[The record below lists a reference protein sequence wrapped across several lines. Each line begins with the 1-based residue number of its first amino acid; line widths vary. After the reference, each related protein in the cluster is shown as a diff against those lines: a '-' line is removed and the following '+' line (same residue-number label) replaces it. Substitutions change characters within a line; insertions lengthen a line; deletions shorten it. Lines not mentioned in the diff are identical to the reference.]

1 MKSLFSSVFIIFAMG
16 LSFGLNSCSDNS
28 STTPTPSADIMPV
41 TTGSHFVYNVIRLD
55 SLTGQP
61 DLNTVVVDSMIVSG
75 SSLKDGKT
83 AYAFDVF
90 RSNVKIRTD
99 LYAKEGQTAWGYWQF
114 IPPGIVLTDLI
125 NTIIPQTRRWSK
137 FADLNA
143 TAEWTIADTNI
154 TGVSVP
160 FNGQNIPLSSNI
172 SMKGKKLETSSVTI
186 NGNSYPNTTKF
197 ELTLTLKPSITIFGN
212 AFAVDPII
220 VKQYIWI
227 AQNVGIVKEEFPA
240 LDLKVS
246 IPGLEPIQFKGDG
259 FVKELLR
266 YSVK

>member
-1 MKSLFSSVFIIFAMG
+1 MKIFLRSVFILIVMG
-16 LSFGLNSCSDNS
+16 LTIGISSCSDDT
-28 STTPTPSADIMPV
+28 TTPTPSADIMPL
-41 TTGSHFVYNVIRLD
+41 TTGSHYVYNVIRLD
-55 SLTGQP
+55 SLTGQR
-61 DLNTVVVDSMIVSG
+61 DLNAAQVDSMVVGG

-99 LYAKEGQTAWGYWQF
+99 LYAKEGQTVWGYWQF
-114 IPPGIVLTDLI
+114 IPPGIVLTELI

-137 FADLNA
+137 FADFNA
-143 TAEWTIADTNI
+143 TTEWTIADTNV

-160 FNGQNIPLSSNI
+160 FNGTTIPLSSNI
-172 SMKGKKLETSSVTI
+172 SMKGKKLETSSVAI
-186 NGNSYPNTTKF
+186 NGASFPNTTKF

-212 AFAVDPII
+212 ALQVDPIV

-240 LDLKVS
+240 LDLKVT
-246 IPGLEPIQFKGDG
+246 IPGIEPIQFKGDG
-259 FVKELLR
+259 FVRELLR

>member
-1 MKSLFSSVFIIFAMG
+1 MKTFLRSVFILIVMG
-16 LSFGLNSCSDNS
+16 LTIGISSCSDD
-28 STTPTPSADIMPV
+28 TTAPTPSADIMPL
-41 TTGSHFVYNVIRLD
+41 TTGSHYVYNVIRLD
-55 SLTGQP
+55 SLTGQR
-61 DLNTVVVDSMIVSG
+61 DLNAVQVDSMVVGG

-99 LYAKEGQTAWGYWQF
+99 LYAKESQTVWGYWQF
-114 IPPGIVLTDLI
+114 IPPGIVLTELI

-137 FADLNA
+137 FSDFNA
-143 TAEWTIADTNI
+143 TTEWTIADTNV

-160 FNGQNIPLSSNI
+160 FNGTTIPLSSNI
-172 SMKGKKLETSSVTI
+172 SMKGKKLETSSVAI
-186 NGNSYPNTTKF
+186 NGASFPNTTKF

-212 AFAVDPII
+212 TFQVDPIV

-240 LDLKVS
+240 LDLKVT
-246 IPGLEPIQFKGDG
+246 IPGIEPIQFKGDG
-259 FVKELLR
+259 FVRELLR

>member
-1 MKSLFSSVFIIFAMG
+1 MTTLLRSVFIIVVMG
-16 LSFGLNSCSDNS
+16 LSIGLSSCSDDS
-28 STTPTPSADIMPV
+28 STTPTPSADIMPT
-41 TTGSHFVYNVIRLD
+41 TTGSHYVYNVIRLD
-55 SLTGQP
+55 SLTGQR
-61 DLNTVVVDSMIVSG
+61 DLNAVLVDSLVVGG

-83 AYAFDVF
+83 AFAFDVY
-90 RSNVKIRTD
+90 RSKVKIRTD
-99 LYAKEGQTAWGYWQF
+99 LYAKEGQTVWGYWQF

-137 FADLNA
+137 FADFNA
-143 TAEWTIADTNI
+143 TGEWAIADTNI

-172 SMKGKKLETSSVTI
+172 TMKGKKVETTSVTI
-186 NGNSYPNTTKF
+186 NGNAYPNTTKF

-220 VKQYIWI
+220 VKQYVWI

-246 IPGLEPIQFKGDG
+246 IPGIEPIQFKGDG